1 MTVNG
6 MRLALLICAAA
17 SVAGWA
23 SVARAARASQAT
35 PADGVDDY
43 LRAEMEKRHIPG
55 LSLAVVRNGKVVKMR
70 GYGRASV
77 ELDVPVTAD
86 TVYEIGSVTKQFTAT
101 LAMLLAGENRLALD
115 ERIGAYLPDLPEAW
129 KSVTVRHLLTH
140 TSGIKSYTG
149 VPDFGKRARSDMT
162 PEEIIGLVAAAPPD
176 FAPGERYAYNNTGY
190 FLLGLILQK
199 AGGKPYGELLRERIF
214 GPLGM
219 TATRVNDLRAI
230 LPNRASGYSW
240 EGNQL
245 RNAEYTSMTWPFAAG
260 ALVSTVRDL
269 ARWEQALAAHTIL
282 PRATLERM
290 WTPATLADGTPTGY
304 GFGWVVGERNGRR
317 RISHAGGITG
327 FTCDISRFVDDGIT
341 VIVLTNTDAADPSAL
356 TAGVAGR
363 YVPALAPAAAKPIED
378 PDPAMTAMLRG
389 VLRSIIEDKLDPDRF
404 TPEMLAVLSSA
415 GGKQATE
422 SLKAFGP
429 LGAFA
434 LLARTEE
441 NRRISLRYRAVFG
454 TTPVL
459 FTVDIDAN
467 GKIAGLLFK
476 PE

>member
-6 MRLALLICAAA
+6 IRLALLICAAA
-17 SVAGWA
+17 SVA
-23 SVARAARASQAT
+23 RAAR
-35 PADGVDDY
+35 ADGVDDY
-43 LRAEMEKRHIPG
+43 LTAEMEKRHIPG
-55 LSLAVVRNGKVVKMR
+55 LSLAVMRNGRIVKMR

-77 ELDVPVTAD
+77 ELDVPATAD

-101 LAMLLAGENRLALD
+101 LAMLLAGENRLALE

-140 TSGIKSYTG
+140 TSGIKSYTSL
-149 VPDFGKRARSDMT
+149 PDFGKWARSDRT

-199 AGGKPYGELLRERIF
+199 VAGKPYGELLRERIF
-214 GPLGM
+214 GPLAM

-230 LPNRASGYSW
+230 LPHRASGYTW
-240 EGNQL
+240 EQNQL

-304 GFGWVVGERNGRR
+304 GFGWAVGERNGRR

-327 FTCDISRFVDDGIT
+327 FTCDISRFPEDGIT

-356 TAGVAGR
+356 AAGVAGR
-363 YVPALAPAAAKPIED
+363 YVPALAPLAAKPIED
-378 PDPAMTAMLRG
+378 KDPETTRMLRG
-389 VLRSIIEDKLDPDRF
+389 VLQSIFEDRIDPDRF
-404 TPEMLAVLSSA
+404 TPEMLAVLRSE

-422 SLKAFGP
+422 SLKRFGP

-441 NRRISLRYRAVFG
+441 GGRISLRYRAVLG
-454 TTPVL
+454 TSPVL
-459 FTVDIDAN
+459 CMVEIDAS
-467 GKIAGLLFK
+467 GKIAGLRFSG
-476 PE
+476 E